1 MIVVWWLWC
10 SERSAVLVGCWLWHG
25 IINVQILHHT
35 GQIVS
40 YTDIFDEESHEY
52 EVKHLVDY

>member
-1 MIVVWWLWC
+1 M
-10 SERSAVLVGCWLWHG
+10 
-25 IINVQILHHT
+25 QILHHT